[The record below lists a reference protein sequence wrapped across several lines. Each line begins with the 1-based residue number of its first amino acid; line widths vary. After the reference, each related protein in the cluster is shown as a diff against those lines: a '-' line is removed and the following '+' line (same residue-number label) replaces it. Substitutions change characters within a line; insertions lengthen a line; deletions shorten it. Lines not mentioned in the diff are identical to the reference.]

1 MKSCPRCGKAYPDSE
16 TFCEDD
22 GVALAVASGGAARAT
37 TVMTDDAPRAAATSE
52 IECPVCGGKAQP
64 GEIICN
70 FCGTRL
76 AGDSPAASPA
86 AQAAKP
92 RLSPENYVPASDRP
106 TARDHHAA
114 DDSSGDEG

>member
-22 GVALAVASGGAARAT
+22 GVALAVSPGGPVRAT
-37 TVMTDDAPRAAATSE
+37 TVMTDDAPRAEAAGE

-64 GEIICN
+64 GEVICN

-76 AGDSPAASPA
+76 ANDPPAASSS
-86 AQAAKP
+86 AQAAKT
-92 RLSPENYVPASDRP
+92 RVSPENYVPAS
-106 TARDHHAA
+106 
-114 DDSSGDEG
+114 

>member
-22 GVALAVASGGAARAT
+22 GVALGVASGGPVRAT
-37 TVMTDDAPRAAATSE
+37 TVMTSNPPHGGATDE

-64 GEIICN
+64 GEVICN

-76 AGDSPAASPA
+76 GNDSPAASPS
-86 AQAAKP
+86 AQAANIHV
-92 RLSPENYVPASDRP
+92 SPENYVPASDRP
-106 TARDHHAA
+106 AARDYHAA
-114 DDSSGDEG
+114 DDAPDEE